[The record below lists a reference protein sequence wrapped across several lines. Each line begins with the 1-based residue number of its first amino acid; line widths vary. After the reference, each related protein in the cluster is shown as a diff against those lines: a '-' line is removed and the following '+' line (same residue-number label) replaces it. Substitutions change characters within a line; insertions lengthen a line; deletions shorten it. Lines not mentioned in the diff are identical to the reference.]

1 MLFRLLRRVDV
12 VDIGPLTESTV
23 RHLTVFY
30 TGMIRTVN
38 LFNFILRWNWLLG
51 KHLRCLRG
59 CCGFKSTDVLF
70 YNMNSNTYQM
80 RQTHAHLEDDKPL

>member
-38 LFNFILRWNWLLG
+38 LFNSILRSNWLLV
-51 KHLRCLRG
+51 KRIRCPRG
-59 CCGFKSTDVLF
+59 RVGLKSTDILL
-70 YNMNSNTYQM
+70 YNNMNSNIYQLRRTY
-80 RQTHAHLEDDKPL
+80 AHL